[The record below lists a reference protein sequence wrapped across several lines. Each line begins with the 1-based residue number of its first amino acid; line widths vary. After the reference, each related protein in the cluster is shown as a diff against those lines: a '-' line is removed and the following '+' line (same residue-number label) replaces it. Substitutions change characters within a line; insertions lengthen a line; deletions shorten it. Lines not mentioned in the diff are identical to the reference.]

1 MKTMDI
7 LNIKNAT
14 PEQES
19 YLKKIGGYGY
29 HRLDVELNLLC
40 SIRAN
45 EIFCDL
51 EKLHNA
57 WQIAV
62 VSNLMLNFK
71 YE

>member
-1 MKTMDI
+1 MDI

-29 HRLDVELNLLC
+29 HRLDVELNLLYD
-40 SIRAN
+40 ALEH
-45 EIFCDL
+45 EIFSDL
-51 EKLHNA
+51 EKLHNV